1 MAKAILGGLVGTCVM
16 TFMMYF
22 VRPQLVGAPMDIGAE
37 LGGQLGGSWWL
48 GIGMHFLIGVVVV
61 PLVLSQVLTRFLP
74 GPSIV
79 QGLLT
84 GFGLWLVAML
94 VMMPMMGKGLFLTA
108 TGEGPKAIV
117 AAFMAHAMYGG
128 LLGKIAAL
136 PKRNSLN
143 SGSIEAT

>member
-1 MAKAILGGLVGTCVM
+1 MKKVLLGGAVGTAAM

-22 VRPQLVGAPMDIGAE
+22 VRPKLVGAPMDIAAE
-37 LGGQLGGSWWL
+37 IGSQLGGSWWL
-48 GIGMHFLIGVVVV
+48 GMAAHVLIGVVVV
-61 PLVLSQVLTRFLP
+61 PLLLANVLSKFLP
-74 GPSIV
+74 GPSVV

-84 GFGLWLVAML
+84 GIGLWLLTMT

-117 AAFMAHAMYGG
+117 ASFMAHAVYGV

-136 PKRNSLN
+136 QTVKAKT
-143 SGSIEAT
+143 EC

>member
-1 MAKAILGGLVGTCVM
+1 MKKVLLGGVVGTAVM

-22 VRPQLVGAPMDIGAE
+22 VRPKLVGAPMDIAAE
-37 LGGQLGGSWWL
+37 IGSQLGGSWWL
-48 GIGMHFLIGVVVV
+48 GMAVHVLIGVVVV
-61 PLVLSQVLTRFLP
+61 PLLLANVLSKFLP
-74 GPSIV
+74 GPSVV

-84 GFGLWLVAML
+84 GIGLWLLTMT

-117 AAFMAHAMYGG
+117 ASFMAHAVYGV

-136 PKRNSLN
+136 QTV
-143 SGSIEAT
+143 EAKTEC